1 MDKEDHKDFLEKTQE
16 DQKLLEIGLKM
27 SRSAKKER
35 LEDEVKRLRAE
46 VGNLQVQNAEYSEIV
61 QELSNKLKNYQNK
74 YGIVFAK
81 GDTATKK

>member
-74 YGIVFAK
+74 
-81 GDTATKK
+81 D

>member
-16 DQKLLEIGLKM
+16 DQKILEIGLKM

-61 QELSNKLKNYQNK
+61 QELSKKLKNYQNN